1 MKILLDECI
10 TKKIKKHLLNLDV
23 TTVSETGW
31 SGIKNGKLMKLCIE
45 HQIDIFLTIDKNIMY
60 QQNLSNLEI
69 TIVILNTP
77 SSKSEIIKEY
87 LPNFILLMNAFE
99 KSRAYI
105 IDK

>member
-23 TTVSETGW
+23 TTVSERGW
-31 SGIKNGKLMKLCIE
+31 SGIKNGKLMNLCIE

-87 LPNFILLMNAFE
+87 LPNFISLMNTFE

>member
-1 MKILLDECI
+1 
-10 TKKIKKHLLNLDV
+10 
-23 TTVSETGW
+23 
-31 SGIKNGKLMKLCIE
+31 
-45 HQIDIFLTIDKNIMY
+45 MY

-77 SSKSEIIKEY
+77 SSKSETIKEY
-87 LPNFILLMNAFE
+87 LPNFISLLNTFE

>member
-10 TKKIKKHLLNLDV
+10 TKKIKKHLLDLDV
-23 TTVSETGW
+23 TTVSERGW

-87 LPNFILLMNAFE
+87 LPKFISLMNSFE

-105 IDK
+105 IEK